1 MRRTAR
7 AWLAAA
13 VLAAVAAGSGY
24 AAVEAVPTTRP
35 PDPTPRR
42 VRAPLLSLR
51 RIPTVVHD
59 AVAASR
65 LAAGL
70 DGALR
75 TVAGDQ
81 TCLVVRHAGRTLYER
96 RPAEPLIPASTLKVL
111 TAVAALDELGP
122 RSRFT
127 TEVKAAAAPANGVVD
142 GDVWLI
148 GDGDPLL
155 ATADYA
161 ATFKNQP
168 QIYTDMAKLADS
180 IVAAGVRQISGAV
193 VGDESRYDTQRYLP
207 TWKAAYRLDGDIGP
221 ASALVVNDG
230 FVEFTGRKVAASSPP
245 QHAAGVLTGLL
256 QARGVIV
263 GGAPGAGAAPRRA
276 VQLAAI
282 DSPPVSEIVG
292 EMLSESDNLTAELL
306 TKEMGAEAGAGT
318 TAAGVRALLDA
329 LNDEGLPVDKVT
341 MVDGS
346 GLDRANRATCGAL
359 MAAVDHSGPTGPVVE
374 GFAVANRTGT
384 LARRFVNH
392 PAAGRLRA
400 KTGSLDG
407 VTGLTG
413 FVDPAVAGAAP
424 LGFAFLA
431 NGGFGEEAG
440 RALQERV
447 GRVLAAFPDAPPPT
461 DLDP

>member
-1 MRRTAR
+1 M
-7 AWLAAA
+7 
-13 VLAAVAAGSGY
+13 
-24 AAVEAVPTTRP
+24 
-35 PDPTPRR
+35 
-42 VRAPLLSLR
+42 
-51 RIPTVVHD
+51 VHD

-122 RSRFT
+122 RTRFT

-263 GGAPGAGAAPRRA
+263 GVAPGAGAAPRRA
-276 VQLAAI
+276 VRLAAV

-329 LNDEGLPVDKVT
+329 LKDEGLPVDRVT

-359 MAAVDHSGPTGPVVE
+359 MAAVDDSGPTGPVVE